1 MKYHRRLSANIFD
14 TDISRCINT
23 YIKVV
28 YLAFFRIFMLLQMS
42 VSKILAHRLKIKEF
56 PNKIKEFSLIG
67 MSHKI
72 K

>member
-1 MKYHRRLSANIFD
+1 MHK
-14 TDISRCINT
+14 
-23 YIKVV
+23 IKIKE
-28 YLAFFRIFMLLQMS
+28 FPN
-42 VSKILAHRLKIKEF
+42 KIKEFPNEIKEF